1 MRWKLGGHFS
11 FSKGLD
17 MNRRSPIHQIVT
29 LAVFVLVSVGG
40 VAAHHSFAVFDHNQ
54 TVTVTGTVTKF
65 QWTNPHGFLEVD
77 FRAADGTTKHY
88 TIELTSINM
97 LTRAGWNS
105 RSIKAGET
113 VKAMVAPLLS
123 GEPGGLLLEVTL
135 SDGRML
141 SSPVPAVNTFKR
153 TPEKELK

>member
-1 MRWKLGGHFS
+1 
-11 FSKGLD
+11 
-17 MNRRSPIHQIVT
+17 MNRRSPTHHTVT
-29 LAVFVLVSVGG
+29 VALLVLVASGA
-40 VAAHHSFAVFDHNQ
+40 VATHHSFAVFDHGQ

-65 QWTNPHGFLEVD
+65 QWTNPHGFLEMD
-77 FRAADGTTKHY
+77 YRAADGTMKHY

-97 LTRAGWNS
+97 LTRAGWTS

-113 VKAMVAPLLS
+113 VKAIVAPLLS

-135 SDGRML
+135 ADGRML
-141 SSPVPAVNTFKR
+141 ASPVPAANTFKR

>member
-1 MRWKLGGHFS
+1 MSRLHRA
-11 FSKGLD
+11 L
-17 MNRRSPIHQIVT
+17 VVA
-29 LAVFVLVSVGG
+29 LFVLAAAAQ

-65 QWTNPHGFLEVD
+65 QWTNPHGFLEMD
-77 FRAADGTTKHY
+77 YRAADGSMKHY

-97 LTRAGWNS
+97 LTRAGWTS
-105 RSIKAGET
+105 RSIKEGES
-113 VKAMVAPLLS
+113 VKAIVAPLLS

-135 SDGRML
+135 SDGRL
-141 SSPVPAVNTFKR
+141 LRSPVPAANSFKR